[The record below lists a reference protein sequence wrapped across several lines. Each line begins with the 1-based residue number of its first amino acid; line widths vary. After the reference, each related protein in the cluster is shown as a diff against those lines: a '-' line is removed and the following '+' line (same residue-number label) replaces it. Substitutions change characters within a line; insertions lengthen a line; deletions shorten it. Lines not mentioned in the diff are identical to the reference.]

1 MYFIKILQYIIN
13 TIKQY
18 IKIKII
24 NNLNYNN
31 QLIIKYYFKKINK
44 QFRFYRSKINQL
56 ITSSTQIAKK
66 ILLKMNYQAHAKG
79 GNQQIH
85 SPRYQQQLTQ
95 KKQPEYI
102 QWSIETAK
110 NEHINQNAK
119 VLPATPKKENSKKRI
134 EQRSQ
139 SQQPQ
144 RLSLQKENQ
153 INNAQI
159 LSPSQLNS
167 ALSLRSPQSQV
178 STYHQSLPSN
188 QKKSSSLQ
196 RNHYQ
201 EKMEKEYQQKNYDN
215 VKKYL
220 DLAKINRRVT
230 ANDVKKLAANP
241 LSGINT
247 NLKQA
252 LTMEGV
258 YKRIIKETEFKYYDH
273 TSQIN
278 LPISCARE
286 EEHPHEILK
295 QITPTTRSMNNG
307 NHASQMKHYLDD
319 ASQIINLPGSIQ
331 RVVPNSAT
339 SRDKQVDRFLLPSA
353 LSDEIAKAN
362 PNIRYIYEE
371 RGKKQFEGYK
381 NNNQFHVSVQYL
393 PSYPVNEKQPNYLAY
408 KKNASTLR
416 IF

>member
-1 MYFIKILQYIIN
+1 
-13 TIKQY
+13 
-18 IKIKII
+18 
-24 NNLNYNN
+24 
-31 QLIIKYYFKKINK
+31 
-44 QFRFYRSKINQL
+44 
-56 ITSSTQIAKK
+56 
-66 ILLKMNYQAHAKG
+66 MNYQAPAKVE
-79 GNQQIH
+79 NQQIY
-85 SPRYQQQLTQ
+85 SPLLQQQLTQ
-95 KKQPEYI
+95 KKQPDYM

-110 NEHINQNAK
+110 NEHRNQNTK
-119 VLPATPKKENSKKRI
+119 VLQSQNPATPKKENTKKRA

-139 SQQPQ
+139 NQQPQ
-144 RLSLQKENQ
+144 SVSLAKENQ
-153 INNAQI
+153 INNTHI
-159 LSPSQLNS
+159 LSSSQFNS
-167 ALSLRSPQSQV
+167 TLSLRSPQSQV
-178 STYHQSLPSN
+178 STHHQSQPSN

-201 EKMEKEYQQKNYDN
+201 EKMEKQYQQKNYDN

-258 YKRIIKETEFKYYDH
+258 YKRIIKETEFKYYDN

-278 LPISCARE
+278 LPISYARE

-295 QITPTTRSMNNG
+295 QITPTTRSMNKG
-307 NHASQMKHYLDD
+307 NHASKMKHYLDD
-319 ASQIINLPGSIQ
+319 ASQIINLPGSLQ
-331 RVVPNSAT
+331 RIIPNST
-339 SRDKQVDRFLLPSA
+339 ISRDKQVDRFLLPSA
-353 LSDEIAKAN
+353 LSDEVAKAN

-381 NNNQFHVSVQYL
+381 NNNQFNISVQYL
-393 PSYPVNEKQPNYLAY
+393 SSDPKNENQPNYLAY
-408 KKNASTLR
+408 QKNASTLR

>member
-1 MYFIKILQYIIN
+1 
-13 TIKQY
+13 
-18 IKIKII
+18 
-24 NNLNYNN
+24 
-31 QLIIKYYFKKINK
+31 
-44 QFRFYRSKINQL
+44 
-56 ITSSTQIAKK
+56 
-66 ILLKMNYQAHAKG
+66 MNYQASAKG

-85 SPRYQQQLTQ
+85 SPRLQQQLTQ
-95 KKQPEYI
+95 KKQPDYM

-110 NEHINQNAK
+110 NENSNQNLK
-119 VLPATPKKENSKKRI
+119 VFQSLNPATPKKENFKKRV

-144 RLSLQKENQ
+144 RVSLAKENQ
-153 INNAQI
+153 VYNSNI
-159 LSPSQLNS
+159 LSPCQLNS

-178 STYHQSLPSN
+178 STHHQSQPSN
-188 QKKSSSLQ
+188 QKKSNSLQ

-201 EKMEKEYQQKNYDN
+201 EKMEKEYQQKNYHN

-258 YKRIIKETEFKYYDH
+258 YKRIIKETEFKYYDN

-295 QITPTTRSMNNG
+295 QITPTTRSMNSG

-331 RVVPNSAT
+331 RIIPNSTT

-381 NNNQFHVSVQYL
+381 NSNQFHVSVQYL
-393 PSYPVNEKQPNYLAY
+393 PSYPKNEIQPNYLAY